1 MLEIDHIIPVSK
13 GGVTSA
19 DNLQTLCW
27 KCNRSKGSKVLAPKA
42 AIPATKEVPA
52 KEQPLTAIELYERAK
67 SLHDSGHDEEAK
79 RTLLVILKTYPE
91 SEAAK
96 ISKKLLG
103 RG

>member
-1 MLEIDHIIPVSK
+1 MLAS
-13 GGVTSA
+13 
-19 DNLQTLCW
+19 
-27 KCNRSKGSKVLAPKA
+27 KA
-42 AIPATKEVPA
+42 AIPTTKEMPA
-52 KEQPLTAIELYERAK
+52 NKQTLTAIELYERAK